1 MAKKKRTTKKT
12 SEKTEPSKRTD
23 VEKLSVGDYL
33 SETQYYAVIEKTDE
47 RVKVRNERGYEFSI
61 AHPIVEEG
69 MYSASQFHQEVEV
82 TRTELCELLE
92 NAGDSIFTVNFN
104 KQLNE
109 KDVVAEI
116 LEAVEEGKGARALKT
131 RVSKA
136 VKKGVKGELRTLIGY
151 LIQTE
156 PKMGRSQVIDL
167 EAPANR
173 RYRLV
178 DHRTINWLILK
189 NVKYVAK

>member
-1 MAKKKRTTKKT
+1 MAKKKQSTKKA
-12 SEKTEPSKRTD
+12 EPETRTKVAD
-23 VEKLSVGDYL
+23 LSVGDFM
-33 SETQYYAVIEKTDE
+33 SETQYYEVVGLTEE
-47 RVKVRNERGYEFSI
+47 RVQVRNERGYEFSV

-69 MYSASQFHQEVEV
+69 MYSAGQFGEEVKV
-82 TRTELCELLE
+82 TRTGLCELLE

-116 LEAVEEGKGARALKT
+116 LAAIEEGKSPRALKT
-131 RVSKA
+131 RINAA
-136 VKKGVKGELRTLIGY
+136 VKKGVKGESRTLIGY
-151 LIQTE
+151 LVKVE

-167 EAPANR
+167 QAPAER

-178 DHRTINWLILK
+178 DHRTVNWLIHK
-189 NVKYVAK
+189 NVKYVTK